1 MKHILKLNQKIV
13 NSKGFQNYKSNII
26 DGNDGKNG
34 KKTKINK
41 KNSNSERIKLLT
53 GR

>member
-26 DGNDGKNG
+26 DGNDGNDGKNG

-41 KNSNSERIKLLT
+41 KNSNS
-53 GR
+53 